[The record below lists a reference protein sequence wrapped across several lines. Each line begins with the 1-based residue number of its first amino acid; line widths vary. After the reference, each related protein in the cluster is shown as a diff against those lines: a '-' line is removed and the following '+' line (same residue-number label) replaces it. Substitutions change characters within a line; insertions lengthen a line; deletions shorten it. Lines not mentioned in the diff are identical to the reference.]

1 MRWKEESLT
10 IVAGPFKEY
19 KPGETV
25 EIISNGGVRWILA
38 CGGRY
43 GGTGNVAGQSWLFR
57 SQHVAQDLQSK
68 FHVLRKE
75 GFVL

>member
-1 MRWKEESLT
+1 MRWKEKSIA
-10 IVAGPFKEY
+10 IVAGPFTEY
-19 KPGETV
+19 KPGDVV
-25 EIISNGGVRWILA
+25 ENIRWYTLDLA
-38 CGGRY
+38 SGGRH

-68 FHVLRKE
+68 LHVLREE